1 MYKFGSVLTLWH
13 HGQREGLVGVGLKH
27 VVGVN
32 EPPVEDA
39 QIGSRVVEGH
49 VVDVD
54 GAVLQV
60 LGVVAAFPAQAAEE
74 TWVNDFLS
82 FVFVV
87 VQLEQ
92 NHRLDRQ

>member
-13 HGQREGLVGVGLKH
+13 HGQHEGLVGVGLKR

-32 EPPVEDA
+32 EHAVEDA

-60 LGVVAAFPAQAAEE
+60 LGVFAAFPAQAAEE
-74 TWVNDFLS
+74 TWVNDFFS

-92 NHRLDRQ
+92 TDNEAT